1 MLTLTHE
8 YKLIPTQVQIVE
20 MEHILE
26 VCASVWNYAL
36 RERKDWIASRKCPVN
51 ACSLRGEYIMS
62 VDAPYPGY
70 AEQCKALTEAKKT
83 NERLSSVNAQVLQ
96 QVLKKLDK
104 AFKDMKDRNFGF
116 PRFKKPGA
124 MRSFVFPQLGKNP
137 LGQGIIKLPSIGS
150 MRFRQSRPVPDGF
163 NVKQARVVKRA
174 SGFYLILTFQADVDM
189 PNVPITGH
197 VVGVDVG
204 LQYFLSTSDGLE
216 VVRPQFFVDM
226 QRELKLL
233 QRRLK
238 RKEVWSNNWR
248 KMQQKVARLHE
259 RISNTRK
266 DFHFKTAHRL
276 CDVGETIAVE
286 QLNLIGLSRGF
297 LGKHMLDAGHG
308 QFMNQILPWVCFK
321 RGVSYQKV
329 DARGTSQECPDCGAS
344 VGKVLKDRWHECDNC
359 GSSKP
364 RDIASA
370 QVIRNRAVGRT
381 VQQNAC
387 GDGLAGVGVTTNLAK
402 SR

>member
-1 MLTLTHE
+1 MLTLTYE
-8 YKLIPTQVQIVE
+8 YKLIPTKAQMAEI
-20 MEHILE
+20 EHVLD
-26 VCASVWNYAL
+26 VCSSVWNFAL
-36 RERKDWIASRKCPVN
+36 RERKDWLASRKCPVN
-51 ACSLRGEYIMS
+51 ACSLQSEYIMS

-70 AEQCKALTEAKKT
+70 SEQCKSLTEAKKT

-116 PRFKKPGA
+116 PRFKKRGA

-137 LGQGIIKLPSIGS
+137 LGQGVIKLPSIGLV
-150 MRFRQSRPVPDGF
+150 RFRQSRPAPDGF
-163 NVKQARVVKRA
+163 NVKQARIVKRA
-174 SGFYLILTFQADVDM
+174 SGFYLMLTFQADSDI
-189 PNVPITGH
+189 PDTPITGH

-216 VVRPQFFVDM
+216 IARPRFFMDM

-238 RKEVWSNNWR
+238 RKVIGSSNWR
-248 KMQQKVARLHE
+248 KTQKKVSRLHE
-259 RISNTRK
+259 RIANTRK
-266 DFHFKTAHRL
+266 DFHFKTAHQL
-276 CDVGETIAVE
+276 CDQGETIVVE
-286 QLNLIGLSRGF
+286 KLNLIGLSRGF

-308 QFMNQILPWVCFK
+308 QFLNQVLPWVCFK
-321 RGVSYQKV
+321 RGVAYQKE
-329 DARGTSQECPDCGAS
+329 DARGTSQECPDCGATVS
-344 VGKVLKDRWHECDNC
+344 KVLKDRWHECQNC
-359 GSSKP
+359 RSSKP
-364 RDIASA
+364 RDVASA

-381 VQQNAC
+381 VLQNAC
-387 GDGLAGVGVTTNLAK
+387 GDGLTGASNRLVK

>member
-1 MLTLTHE
+1 MLTLTCQ
-8 YKLIPTQVQIVE
+8 YKLIPTKEQIDEINHV
-20 MEHILE
+20 LD
-26 VCASVWNYAL
+26 VCTSVWNYAL

-104 AFKDMKDRNFGF
+104 AFKDMKDRKFGF
-116 PRFKKPGA
+116 PRFKKRGA

-137 LGQGIIKLPSIGS
+137 ITQGRIKLPCIGLV
-150 MRFRQSRPVPDGF
+150 RFRQSRPALEGF
-163 NVKQARVVKRA
+163 TVKQARIVKRA
-174 SGFYLILTFQADVDM
+174 SGFYLMLTFQADVDIPDM
-189 PNVPITGH
+189 PITGR
-197 VVGVDVG
+197 VVGIDVG

-216 VVRPQFFVDM
+216 IERPRFFVEM
-226 QRELKLL
+226 QRKLKLL
-233 QRRLK
+233 QRQLK
-238 RKEVWSNNWR
+238 RKEIGSNNWR
-248 KMQQKVARLHE
+248 KAQKKVARLHE
-259 RISNTRK
+259 QISNTRK

-276 CDVGETIAVE
+276 CDQSETIAVE

-321 RGVSYQKV
+321 RGIAYIKV
-329 DARGTSQECPDCGAS
+329 DARGTSQACPDCGATVS
-344 VGKVLKDRWHECDNC
+344 KVLEDRWHDCSNC

-364 RDIASA
+364 RDVASA

-381 VQQNAC
+381 VLQNAC
-387 GDGLAGVGVTTNLAK
+387 RDGLAGIGSNTNLVK